1 MMLLKFMKHQQLI
14 KIWQG
19 KFREKKRNTGR
30 KKIDI
35 YQKSFSFTHRYNKKS
50 LLLKD

>member
-1 MMLLKFMKHQQLI
+1 MLLKFMKHQQLI

-19 KFREKKRNTGR
+19 KFREKKSGILAER
-30 KKIDI
+30 KLI
-35 YQKSFSFTHRYNKKS
+35 YIKRVFHLHTDTIKKS